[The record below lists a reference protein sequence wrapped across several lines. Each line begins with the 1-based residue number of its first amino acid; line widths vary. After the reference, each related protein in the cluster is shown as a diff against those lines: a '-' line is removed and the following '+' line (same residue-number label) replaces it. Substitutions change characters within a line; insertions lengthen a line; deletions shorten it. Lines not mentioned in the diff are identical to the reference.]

1 MHHTTAL
8 SFLKKGYQ
16 VIPLSKKTG
25 RPIIKFKDIQ
35 ITEDIIKSINWF
47 DCDYA
52 LLMRGMWC
60 IDIDTHKMT
69 DEKLASDLKT
79 MIQTMG
85 VDLLSV
91 LSTERYNN
99 GLDGYSSLLK
109 SEYKEELIGNF
120 KKTFVEITA
129 SGGMHILFKKRDGV
143 DYSQKPSVLPSID
156 IKAHNNNYVKIFP
169 SDGREV
175 LQSVKELP
183 LYEGRFEEAI
193 FKPKENFT
201 TYFSGSIVKPKS
213 TGNHE
218 GREAYERVATGTSYN
233 RNDDLFKG
241 ACWAF
246 ENDIDIDDL
255 TSIIG
260 TVKGRD
266 VFTRE
271 EFELTI
277 ESAKRKVGTRY
288 SISY

>member
-25 RPIIKFKDIQ
+25 RPIIPFKDRE
-35 ITEDIIKSINWF
+35 ITKEIIKSINWF

-60 IDIDTHKMT
+60 IDIDTHDM
-69 DEKLASDLKT
+69 DEKLSNELLT
-79 MIQTMG
+79 MIKTMG

-109 SEYKEELIGNF
+109 SEYKEELISNF
-120 KKTFVEITA
+120 KNTFLEITD

-143 DYSQKPSVLPSID
+143 DYSQKIGVLKGID
-156 IKAHNNNYVKIFP
+156 IKANDNNYVKIFP

-175 LQSVKELP
+175 LQAVKELP
-183 LYEGRFEEAI
+183 HYKGKFEEVI

-288 SISY
+288 SIPY

>member
-25 RPIIKFKDIQ
+25 RPIIKFKDIR
-35 ITEDIIKSINWF
+35 ITEDIIKSIDWF
-47 DCDYA
+47 ECDYA

-60 IDIDTHKMT
+60 IDIDTHDM
-69 DEKLASDLKT
+69 DEKLAKELKAMIKT
-79 MIQTMG
+79 MGIDM
-85 VDLLSV
+85 LSV
-91 LSTERYNN
+91 LSTDQYNN
-99 GLDGYSSLLK
+99 GLDGYSSLLNN
-109 SEYKEELIGNF
+109 EHKEELISNF
-120 KKTFVEITA
+120 KNTFLEITD

-143 DYSQKPSVLPSID
+143 DYSQKIGVLKGID
-156 IKAHNNNYVKIFP
+156 IKANDNNYVKIFP

-175 LQSVKELP
+175 LQAVKELP
-183 LYEGRFEEAI
+183 RYKGKFEEAI

-255 TSIIG
+255 MSIIG

-271 EFELTI
+271 EFEQTI

-288 SISY
+288 SIPY

>member
-8 SFLKKGYQ
+8 SFLKKDYQ

-25 RPIIKFKDIQ
+25 RPMIKFKDIQ
-35 ITEDIIKSINWF
+35 ITEDIIKRINWF

-60 IDIDTHKMT
+60 IDIDTHDM
-69 DEKLASDLKT
+69 DEKLAKELKT
-79 MIQTMG
+79 MIKTMG
-85 VDLLSV
+85 IDMLSV
-91 LSTERYNN
+91 LSTDQYNN
-99 GLDGYSSLLK
+99 GLDGYSSLLNN
-109 SEYKEELIGNF
+109 EHKEELISNF
-120 KKTFVEITA
+120 KNTFVEITD

-143 DYSQKPSVLPSID
+143 DYSQKIGVLKGID
-156 IKAHNNNYVKIFP
+156 IKANDNNYVKIFP

-175 LQSVKELP
+175 LQAVKKLP
-183 LYEGRFEEAI
+183 YYDGKFEEAI

-201 TYFSGSIVKPKS
+201 TYFSASIVKPKS

-266 VFTRE
+266 IFTRE

-288 SISY
+288 SIPY

>member
-8 SFLKKGYQ
+8 SFLKKSYQ

-35 ITEDIIKSINWF
+35 ITEDIIKSIDWLE
-47 DCDYA
+47 CDYA

-60 IDIDTHKMT
+60 IDIDTHDM
-69 DEKLASDLKT
+69 DEKLAKELKT
-79 MIQTMG
+79 MIKTMG
-85 VDLLSV
+85 IDMLSV
-91 LSTERYNN
+91 LSTDQYNN
-99 GLDGYSSLLK
+99 GLDGYSSLLNN
-109 SEYKEELIGNF
+109 EHKEELISNF
-120 KKTFVEITA
+120 KNTFLEITD

-143 DYSQKPSVLPSID
+143 DYSQKIGVLKGID
-156 IKAHNNNYVKIFP
+156 IKANDNNYVKIFP

-175 LQSVKELP
+175 LKAVKKLP
-183 LYEGRFEEAI
+183 YYDGKFEEEI
-193 FKPKENFT
+193 FKPRENFT
-201 TYFSGSIVKPKS
+201 TYFSGSIVKSKS

-288 SISY
+288 SIPY

>member
-35 ITEDIIKSINWF
+35 ITEDIIKNINWF

-69 DEKLASDLKT
+69 DEKLASDLKI
-79 MIQTMG
+79 MMQTMG

-156 IKAHNNNYVKIFP
+156 IKAHDNNYVKIFP

-175 LQSVKELP
+175 LQAVKELP
-183 LYEGRFEEAI
+183 HYKGKFEEAI

-266 VFTRE
+266 IFTRE

-288 SISY
+288 SIPY

>member
-16 VIPLSKKTG
+16 VIPLRKDTG
-25 RPIIKFKDIQ
+25 TPMIKFKDIE
-35 ITEDIIKSINWF
+35 ITEDIIKSMDWL

-60 IDIDTHKMT
+60 IDIDTHDM
-69 DEKLASDLKT
+69 DEQLAKQLKRMIKT
-79 MIQTMG
+79 MGI
-85 VDLLSV
+85 DLLSV
-91 LSTERYNN
+91 LTTEKYNN
-99 GLDGYSSLLK
+99 GLDGYSSLLNN
-109 SEYKEELIGNF
+109 EYKDELIKNF
-120 KKTFVEITA
+120 KNTFLEITD

-143 DYSQKPSVLPSID
+143 DYSQKIGVLKGID
-156 IKAHNNNYVKIFP
+156 IKANDNNYVKIFP

-175 LQSVKELP
+175 LQAVKRLP
-183 LYEGRFEEAI
+183 HYQGKFEEAI

-288 SISY
+288 SIPY